1 MANRPDHRMSIADRA
16 KQFSSFDALSG
27 LEAALEKKRREL
39 GFVEKAVL
47 SEDAEEALN
56 EKLISLRKGQII
68 SVRHYSS
75 GEYALTTG
83 LVTAVDKLELFI
95 KIDDEKIFFDDID
108 DILYE

>member
-1 MANRPDHRMSIADRA
+1 MSIADRA

-27 LEAALEKKRREL
+27 LEAALEKKRLEL
-39 GFVEKAVL
+39 GFVEKAIL

-56 EKLISLRKGQII
+56 AKLISLRKGLKV

-75 GEYALTTG
+75 GEYAVTSG
-83 LVTAVDKLELFI
+83 LVTAVDKLEMFI
-95 KIDDEKIFFDDID
+95 KLDGEKIFFDDID

>member
-1 MANRPDHRMSIADRA
+1 MSIADRA
-16 KQFSSFDALSG
+16 KQFSPFDALSG

-39 GFVEKAVL
+39 GFVEKNVL

>member
-1 MANRPDHRMSIADRA
+1 MSIADRA
-16 KQFSSFDALSG
+16 KQFSPFDALSG
-27 LEAALEKKRREL
+27 LEAALEKN
-39 GFVEKAVL
+39 
-47 SEDAEEALN
+47 AEEALN
-56 EKLISLRKGQII
+56 EKLISLRKGQKI